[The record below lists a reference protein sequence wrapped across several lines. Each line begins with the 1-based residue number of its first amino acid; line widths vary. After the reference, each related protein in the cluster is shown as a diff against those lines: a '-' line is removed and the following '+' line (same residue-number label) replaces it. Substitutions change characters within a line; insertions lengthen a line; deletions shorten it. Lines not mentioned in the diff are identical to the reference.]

1 MIQSIVQWL
10 LRNRALQHVLFWSLS
25 FYILLRFFAYSEE
38 IATSDVVYTAL
49 FHISLL
55 VVVYINLLILIPYL
69 LRNGKYLLYILIL
82 AIILIF
88 GIWLNE
94 LTFNHLGDWLFP
106 GFYFIS
112 YYEWKDLS
120 QFMLVYLS
128 SSTLL
133 KLSKAWFWLQEAE
146 RRLEQLQSE
155 KKEAELSALKAQLDP
170 HFLFNSLNSLYS
182 LALDGDVRTPAA
194 ILKLSDSMR
203 YMLYECNAPQVSLAK
218 ELAYLQNYLDLQ
230 ELRNSKVDSFQFETN
245 IYNNKLQIA
254 PLLFIPF
261 VENAFKHG
269 ERNSIRIQLI
279 TKEKELLF
287 SVENHKKNKQPE
299 LHEHHNG
306 IGLQNIRRRLEL
318 LYPEKYQLKLV
329 DNESIFHIYLKL
341 YDI

>member
-69 LRNGKYLLYILIL
+69 LRNGKYLLYILFL

-88 GIWLNE
+88 GVWLNE

-106 GFYFIS
+106 GYYFIS

-230 ELRNSKVDSFQFETN
+230 ELRNSKADSFQFETN

-299 LHEHHNG
+299 LNEHHNG

-318 LYPEKYQLKLV
+318 LYPGKHQLKLI
-329 DNESIFHIYLKL
+329 DNEAIFHIYLKL